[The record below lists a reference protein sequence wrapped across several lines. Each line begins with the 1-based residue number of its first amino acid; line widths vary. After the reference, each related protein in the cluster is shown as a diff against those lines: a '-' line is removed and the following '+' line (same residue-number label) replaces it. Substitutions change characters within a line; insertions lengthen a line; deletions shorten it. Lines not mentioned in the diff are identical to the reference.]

1 MKKIWIIFVLL
12 TSVILLLSGCGQE
25 NHTIKV
31 ASLLDTN
38 GGFQLEPQIEMALSS
53 QSAEAVFQEQ
63 LPIYE
68 IDRDEKIYEKAAVLN
83 AFGIKESAVIDKG
96 IYGQLHQAVLEIDR
110 PHRLYYHRKENTEQ
124 EVGLDK
130 AQLTEQATEFLR
142 KHDLLADG
150 FYATG
155 KFGGGSVIKQDISG
169 VQKEIVYSRTVE
181 FQRKINGK
189 EVYGASRIWVS
200 FDSDGMSEVLI
211 QYSPI
216 KKEMQMKV
224 VPLDKAVERV
234 HSFKYTYETEVK
246 EVESIHLTDVEVAYW
261 DVPFQENLTHIQPVY
276 VFSGEATGSNKE
288 SSSFK
293 YFIPALEDKV
303 IEKAETL
310 Q

>member
-1 MKKIWIIFVLL
+1 MKKQGILFVLL
-12 TSVILLLSGCGQE
+12 TSVLFLFSGCGQE

-38 GGFQLEPQIEMALSS
+38 GGFQMEPQIEIALSS
-53 QSAEAVFQEQ
+53 ESAEAVFQEQ

-68 IDRDEKIYEKAAVLN
+68 IDRDQWIYEKAAVLN

-110 PHRLYYHRKENTEQ
+110 PHSLYYHRKENTEQ
-124 EVGLDK
+124 EVGQDK
-130 AQLTEQATEFLR
+130 QRLTEQATEFLR

-169 VQKEIVYSRTVE
+169 VPKEIVYSRTVE

-216 KKEMQMKV
+216 QKERQMKV

-234 HSFKYTYETEVK
+234 KSFKYTYETELK

-288 SSSFK
+288 SSSFR

-303 IEKAETL
+303 IEKAESL
-310 Q
+310 